1 MKVQTRGRIDR
12 RLGQAR
18 GVAIAASVILLLAG
32 GSAAADDEEVD
43 EAFDEEV
50 DEEAEAADDD
60 GRERGE
66 SDHDGHVGSLAL
78 GFLGTRFVP
87 AARPHPTEAVVISP
101 AGNATVTIE
110 PDEVTVPLFG
120 MRYWINSTVG
130 AELAFGFNVAGG
142 SETVESPNADPTLNV
157 SSERSLPSH
166 KAVCGR
172 LGIPLSV
179 FSSTHYNFMLI
190 PELDVGYS
198 SSTLKDFELSTT
210 GEALDL
216 QLSGFVF
223 GIGGRVGA
231 ELSFGFIDVPQL
243 SIQSAWGVR
252 FESRRRLGRIGDA
265 ETVQTE
271 TAFGT
276 SWYGSPWDIF
286 AGSFALL
293 YHL

>member
-1 MKVQTRGRIDR
+1 MNAQTMGRQAPRMRHR
-12 RLGQAR
+12 R
-18 GVAIAASVILLLAG
+18 IAALAGLSLLLASG
-32 GSAAADDEEVD
+32 AAAADDEEYD
-43 EAFDEEV
+43 EDLDEEI
-50 DEEAEAADDD
+50 DEEAEADDDD
-60 GRERGE
+60 GHERGE
-66 SDHDGHVGSLAL
+66 SDHDRQVGSLAL

-87 AARPHPTEAVVISP
+87 AAKPHPTAAVVISP
-101 AGNATVTIE
+101 EGNATVTIE

-120 MRYWINSTVG
+120 VRYWLNGTVG

-142 SETVESPNADPTLNV
+142 NETVQSPNPDPTLNV
-157 SSERSLPSH
+157 STERSLPST
-166 KAVCGR
+166 KAFCGR
-172 LGIPLSV
+172 LGVPLSV
-179 FSSTHYNFMLI
+179 FSATHYNLMLI

-198 SSTLKDFELSTT
+198 STRLANFELSTT

-243 SIQSAWGVR
+243 SIQSAWGLR
-252 FESRRRLGRIGDA
+252 FESRRRVGRIGDA
-265 ETVQTE
+265 ETIQTE

-286 AGSFALL
+286 TGSFALL
-293 YHL
+293 YYL